1 MLFLL
6 RYPFNV
12 SLRRQ
17 ITTCTNVVKDYN
29 RFADLLFFGKQG
41 VITDNDLE
49 GQEQRLKHL
58 NLVVNAV
65 NLSSAT

>member
-6 RYPFNV
+6 RYLFNV

-17 ITTCTNVVKDYN
+17 ITTCTSVVKDYN

-49 GQEQRLKHL
+49 GQEKRLKHL